1 MGMLVDGRWTDED
14 RTIAGGVF
22 VRAASVYWGDVG
34 GAAAAALWVEPGRF
48 HLIAS
53 ASCPWSHFATI
64 VWQLKGLADTVP
76 LHIAGGARVEGYPVN
91 GGAPWRVPGT
101 DKRIVHVHELYALSD
116 PDYTGRATVP
126 VLWDS
131 RTRRIVS
138 NESVAIARAFDGAVD
153 PKDSRDF
160 TMRPAALGGA
170 IDALNARIHDGLAN
184 AVYRAGLAQRQ
195 DAYDEAVAQVF
206 ATLDMLDDRLADHR
220 YLFGATIT
228 EADWRLFATLVRFDA
243 VYHTHFRC
251 TRRRLVDYANLWP
264 YARDLYA
271 WRGVAA
277 LVDFAAIREGYYRN
291 DGVHNPFG
299 IVAAAPDADWSA
311 PHGRAVLGP
320 AEVALRAGRVRVV
333 APGPG
338 ASGA

>member
-138 NESVAIARAFDGAVD
+138 NESVAIARGV
-153 PKDSRDF
+153 RW
-160 TMRPAALGGA
+160 GG
-170 IDALNARIHDGLAN
+170 RS
-184 AVYRAGLAQRQ
+184 QRQ
-195 DAYDEAVAQVF
+195 PRFHNAAGGSGRR
-206 ATLDMLDDRLADHR
+206 DRRPQRADPR
-220 YLFGATIT
+220 RSGQCRLSSRLGA
-228 EADWRLFATLVRFDA
+228 
-243 VYHTHFRC
+243 
-251 TRRRLVDYANLWP
+251 
-264 YARDLYA
+264 
-271 WRGVAA
+271 
-277 LVDFAAIREGYYRN
+277 
-291 DGVHNPFG
+291 
-299 IVAAAPDADWSA
+299 
-311 PHGRAVLGP
+311 
-320 AEVALRAGRVRVV
+320 
-333 APGPG
+333 
-338 ASGA
+338 ASGCLR